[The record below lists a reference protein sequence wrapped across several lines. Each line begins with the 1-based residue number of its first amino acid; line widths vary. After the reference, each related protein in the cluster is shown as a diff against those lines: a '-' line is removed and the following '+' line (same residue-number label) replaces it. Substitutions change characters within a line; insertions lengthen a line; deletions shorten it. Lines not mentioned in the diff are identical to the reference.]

1 MRCQKQNTTIF
12 IILENKS
19 VFFFRPILG
28 DFRVNEHHAL
38 LSMHTIWM
46 REHNR
51 VAKELKKFNPRWNDE
66 KLYQEARRIVVAEYQ
81 HIIYTEWLPHI
92 LGIETMNNFGI
103 TPISAGHSESYLIS
117 KDFEF
122 DPRIANEFAT
132 AAYRF
137 GHSLIPPRFKE
148 IVNGRQQ
155 GSFMLRDAF
164 FQPEEFRPDQNG
176 DPGNFLENCLK
187 LYFLTFPVC
196 S

>member
-1 MRCQKQNTTIF
+1 
-12 IILENKS
+12 
-19 VFFFRPILG
+19 
-28 DFRVNEHHAL
+28 
-38 LSMHTIWM
+38 MHTIWM

-148 IVNGRQQ
+148 IANGRQQ
-155 GSFMLRDAF
+155 GTFNLREAF
-164 FQPEEFRPDQNG
+164 FQPEEFRPDQGG
-176 DPGNFLENCLK
+176 DPGNILENCLLSNLF
-187 LYFLTFPVC
+187 LYLSRFIHTRSTYLTTIADPW
-196 S
+196 